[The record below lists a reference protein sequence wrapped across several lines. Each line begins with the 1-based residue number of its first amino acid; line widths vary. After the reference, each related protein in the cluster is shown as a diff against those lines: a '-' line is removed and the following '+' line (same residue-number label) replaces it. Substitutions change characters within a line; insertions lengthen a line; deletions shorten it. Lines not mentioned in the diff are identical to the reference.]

1 MALSIGVFVIA
12 FSLAVLTTPDLRKD
26 IHDVIL
32 QWDHDLYGT
41 ATLHWSIYGCFAIS
55 AAGLAT
61 EFIYVV
67 KRLYFGGC

>member
-12 FSLAVLTTPDLRKD
+12 FSLAVLTTPDPRKD

-41 ATLHWSIYGCFAIS
+41 ATLH
-55 AAGLAT
+55 
-61 EFIYVV
+61 
-67 KRLYFGGC
+67 

>member
-12 FSLAVLTTPDLRKD
+12 FSLAVLTTPDLQED

-41 ATLHWSIYGCFAIS
+41 ATLHWSIYGCFVIS

-61 EFIYVV
+61 EFSYVV
-67 KRLYFGGC
+67 KRLNFGGC